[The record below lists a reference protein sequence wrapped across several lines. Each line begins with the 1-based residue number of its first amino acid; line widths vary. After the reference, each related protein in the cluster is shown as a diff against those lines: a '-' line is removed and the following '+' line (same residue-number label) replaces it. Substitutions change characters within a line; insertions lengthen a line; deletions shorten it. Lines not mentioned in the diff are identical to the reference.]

1 MNKTIVECVENA
13 RQCAWY
19 ASKTKNEA
27 EQKFLILL
35 AERWIELAAE
45 KERELRD
52 TTRWLRSF
60 SLQKV
65 AC

>member
-1 MNKTIVECVENA
+1 MSKTIAECVDNA

-52 TTRWLRSF
+52 TTKS
-60 SLQKV
+60 
-65 AC
+65 AA

>member
-1 MNKTIVECVENA
+1 MNKNIAECVDNA

-27 EQKFLILL
+27 EQKFLFFL

-52 TTRWLRSF
+52 TTRSAAQPLAS
-60 SLQKV
+60 KV
-65 AC
+65 VC

>member
-1 MNKTIVECVENA
+1 MNKNIAECVDNA

-35 AERWIELAAE
+35 SERWIELAAE

>member
-1 MNKTIVECVENA
+1 MNKTIAECVDNA
-13 RQCAWY
+13 GQCAWY

-35 AERWIELAAE
+35 AERWTELAAK

-52 TTRWLRSF
+52 ATRSAAYPLAS
-60 SLQKV
+60 
-65 AC
+65 